1 VQILI
6 TFEVID
12 TIHNVD
18 SLAPDHKERNL
29 KTERK
34 LSRVDGEG
42 GQEKE
47 IKGGLVEMSKI
58 GLERLF
64 VRSSVALGTSR
75 SNDRFR
81 TIRDGHNI

>member
-1 VQILI
+1 MRDAAYLN
-6 TFEVID
+6 TSRLCTEYLSLFEKQS
-12 TIHNVD
+12 NFM
-18 SLAPDHKERNL
+18 E
-29 KTERK
+29 
-34 LSRVDGEG
+34 
-42 GQEKE
+42 
-47 IKGGLVEMSKI
+47 VEMSKI